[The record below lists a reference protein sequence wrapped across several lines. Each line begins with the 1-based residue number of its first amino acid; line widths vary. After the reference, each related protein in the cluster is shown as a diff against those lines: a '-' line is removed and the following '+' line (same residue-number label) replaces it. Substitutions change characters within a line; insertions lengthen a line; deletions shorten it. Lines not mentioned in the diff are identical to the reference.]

1 MLHTYKQYYSG
12 PQHKNP
18 TLFHASFSCK
28 KAKKFLLLVPN
39 HLKCNSELIGAGIIQ
54 DSRASRVV
62 FHYSTGG
69 SGHSAAF
76 TNQSFLLTCSERTSQ
91 HTCSRINAAV
101 STHRQTLW
109 RTCLRTKACRE
120 HPQGVSSLDTKTT
133 NCVNDDDY
141 LGLETHRLGIAEQV
155 KG

>member
-1 MLHTYKQYYSG
+1 MFHTYKQYYCGS
-12 PQHKNP
+12 QHKNP

-39 HLKCNSELIGAGIIQ
+39 HSKCNSELIGAGVIQ
-54 DSRASRVV
+54 DSGA
-62 FHYSTGG
+62 HYSTGG
-69 SGHSAAF
+69 SGHSAVF
-76 TNQSFLLTCSERTSQ
+76 TNQSFLLTCSEKTSQ

-101 STHRQTLW
+101 STHGQTLW
-109 RTCLRTKACRE
+109 RTCLRTNACWE

-155 KG
+155 DG